1 MYDVLACKFTNT
13 IKRCQTVDFVAIQ
26 TQRAG
31 RHWTKSSLFLHY
43 REQTRTIFTEK
54 LATNKTQTH
63 NFTRKEMDWLRL
75 ESEKAKPTIDDNSKK
90 TTQSLTSWKTNTE
103 GTHTWVQRIKNKT
116 FTVKNFILKGKDIKR
131 ARWNADDNEA
141 ENTTLMNKSL
151 TKRVKHLT

>member
-1 MYDVLACKFTNT
+1 M
-13 IKRCQTVDFVAIQ
+13 DFVAIQ

-31 RHWTKSSLFLHY
+31 RHWKKSSLFLHY

-90 TTQSLTSWKTNTE
+90 KQHNP
-103 GTHTWVQRIKNKT
+103 
-116 FTVKNFILKGKDIKR
+116 
-131 ARWNADDNEA
+131 
-141 ENTTLMNKSL
+141 
-151 TKRVKHLT
+151 